1 MKKDIKIKYSE
12 DFKNSKI
19 LNYTARKESNYGIFS
34 APYFSV
40 FGLNTTI
47 YSVNLRIQSKYGKHG
62 PEKIPYLDTFSAML
76 LQLNLKSQIIF
87 QEDFNFLLIFS
98 LHLRLEEFVQEYQKW
113 S

>member
-40 FGLNTTI
+40 FGLNTRI
-47 YSVNLRIQSKYGKHG
+47 YSVNTDQKKFLIWT
-62 PEKIPYLDTFSAML
+62 LSAML

-98 LHLRLEEFVQEYQKW
+98 LHLRLEEFVQEYQK
-113 S
+113 